1 MGLRIGIGRSAR
13 DVDAARRQGRAFQGE
28 RGDIEIQRRH
38 GLAAAAARA
47 GDHAASESE
56 GPLEQSPGFSH
67 SAGGEQSAD
76 LRRGDDHAAAA
87 YGGDNLDAHAEF
99 AAEFKQR

>member
-1 MGLRIGIGRSAR
+1 MRSAR
-13 DVDAARRQGRAFQGE
+13 DVDATRRQGRAFQGE
-28 RGDIEIQRRH
+28 RGDVEIQRRH

-47 GDHAASESE
+47 GDHAASEGE
-56 GPLEQSPGFSH
+56 GPLEQPPGFSNI
-67 SAGGEQSAD
+67 AGSEQAAD

-87 YGGDNLDAHAEF
+87 DGGNNLDAHAEF